1 MDQEILRKPQIVKLM
16 EEEDESTMLD
26 EEDVCRGVEDCLHS
40 CMARDYMIS
49 KNILSVCCKVTQ
61 QGLVN

>member
-26 EEDVCRGVEDCLHS
+26 EEDGVEDCLHS

-49 KNILSVCCKVTQ
+49 KNILSVYCEVTQ
-61 QGLVN
+61 EGLVN